1 MTHEEVQRWLD
12 DYVSAW
18 KSGDPKAIGDLFTED
33 AVYGYRP
40 WDDESHSV
48 SGRDAIVASWLDD
61 PDDPS
66 TWEASYHIYALD
78 GDRAVALGRTRYHSD
93 GEEDE
98 RVYHNAF
105 VLRFADGRCT
115 EFHEFYVRQKV

>member
-1 MTHEEVQRWLD
+1 MTHDDVQRWLD

-18 KSGDPKAIGDLFTED
+18 RSGDAEAIGDLFTED

-40 WDDESHSV
+40 WNDESHSA
-48 SGRDAIVASWLDD
+48 SGREAIVASWLDD

-66 TWEASYHIYALD
+66 TWEAGYHPYAVD
-78 GDRAVALGRTRYHSD
+78 GDRAVALGRTTYREN

-105 VLRFADGRCT
+105 VLRFTEGRCA